1 MKAEYVQIKNM
12 QERHQPAPK
21 VTIEEMVLIAD
32 KVEKET
38 GRYPSYGDI
47 YTAIH
52 FGRIKPSDYLRKG
65 GKK

>member
-1 MKAEYVQIKNM
+1 MWAENSKKLK
-12 QERHQPAPK
+12 ERHQPAPTITIDEMMIIAEK
-21 VTIEEMVLIAD
+21 VAE
-32 KVEKET
+32 ET

-52 FGRIKPSDYLRKG
+52 FGRIQPSDYLRKG